1 MKKAMLLAALA
12 VVACAKP
19 DADKAAMDS
28 AAMAAGPA
36 PLTAADMA
44 GTWNGTA
51 MAEGSDSVLFR
62 FVAVSPNGMDGK
74 TIIEGQTD
82 SVQVMHMFD
91 GDSVIATSV
100 PYTDQMAPGKPQV
113 TFRAVGRKVD
123 GKIVG
128 RSTTMLASKPDSVVG
143 RIRFEMTKAP

>member
-1 MKKAMLLAALA
+1 MKKMMLLGAFLVGCGPREQPAA
-12 VVACAKP
+12 
-19 DADKAAMDS
+19 DT

-62 FVAVSPNGMDGK
+62 FTAVTPNGMDGK
-74 TIIEGQTD
+74 AIIEGQAD
-82 SVQVMHMFD
+82 SIQVMHMFD
-91 GDSVIATSV
+91 GDSVIATSA

-113 TFRAVGRKVD
+113 TFRAVGRMVG

-128 RSTTMLASKPDSVVG
+128 TSTTMLASKPDSVLG
-143 RIRFEMTKAP
+143 RIRFEMTKSP